1 MSVANQLP
9 DHKLLRSLSP
19 LCDLSPDMLAE
30 LSGKSRV
37 TQVVT
42 GATIFKQ
49 GERDHRTLYLVA
61 GKLELTDALGKTT
74 ILAANTRPARQ
85 PLDPESPH
93 TVTAVAKTPV
103 SLLNIDTDLLEMLL
117 SWGGK
122 QQSYEVSSLTVE
134 EDDTDWMSRFL
145 QSKVF
150 LKLRAE
156 NIQTMMMRMEEIKV
170 RANEVVI
177 NQNDDDDN
185 YYIIAKGKAKVAR
198 RVTPGAP
205 LMKLAI
211 LTPGTGFGEEALIS
225 NGKRN
230 ASVTMQEDGT
240 LMRLSKADFINL
252 LVTPILQYVSFDEA
266 KAMAGP
272 DVQWLDVRKLAEYSR
287 GSLPGARNIQL
298 AEMRL
303 RLRKL
308 NKLHKYIVFSDGGSR
323 AAAAVFLLNQHGLDA
338 FVLRGG
344 LNALS
349 ASVLEKKAGKP
360 TVTTTQTGMQ
370 AKLQDVPGLKTED
383 NVVSLHG
390 EAASGAA
397 ESDGRVEA
405 LMSKAKQRVQQEMK
419 RTQAADNA
427 RKQALAEVARLKEE
441 AAVARKK
448 AENEA
453 RRAAD
458 QARSEAERAAAQ
470 KKADDLAAE
479 QAEREAAVQRA
490 EAETVRAEQAMQ
502 AQKKAEEEIERLKQ
516 DAAEARRDM
525 EAQARQSADNAK
537 KGAED
542 EIIRLKAEAEVARRR
557 VEEQARMAA
566 DAARSETERKMARQR
581 TEEVSRHQQ
590 DAESALQKAEIEAMR
605 AQQAEEARQQAEDE
619 AERMRT
625 RAEETQR
632 EMEEQA
638 RLAADQARSEAERDA
653 AQQRAEDLAEQQEEL
668 EEAARKAES
677 EAARAQAA
685 ESEVERLTKLADEA
699 RLQAEAQARMA
710 ADQARSEAEREMAA
724 QRAQEMGRLQAER
737 EEMARRAESEA
748 CRTRA
753 AEEARL
759 QAEAEIQRLKVDAE
773 VARMQLEEQA
783 QRVADAARSDAER
796 EAMRA
801 QAAEEARLEAVN
813 ELERLEAET
822 EQIRLAAEA
831 QARLAADAARSEAER
846 AAASLRAEE
855 LVQQQ
860 AKLEEIARRAEE
872 EAARAEE
879 ADAARQRA
887 ENEIIRRQAEA
898 EEAEQRAIEESNRA
912 REAEAARQQMENE
925 MAQLRA
931 EAAAAREQ
939 VEKQARLFAAAQKI
953 EAEEAQKNSLAAM
966 DAERKQREAA
976 AQQQAQQQREAEV
989 LAEQERLADAEAN
1002 RRKQE
1007 MDNVARIAREE
1018 AVRAQEIAE
1027 KMRKEAEE
1035 EINRLRAE
1043 AEASRLQAELEHK
1056 RSIVAARREVDKNK
1070 IKLAAQ
1076 AKAKKAAAIQQ
1087 RKKVDADKA
1096 RRVREAR
1103 EAALKAIGKSEEG
1116 LDDFMDLE
1124 VAAEEVAEVK
1134 NAIVVNERE
1143 IAERARD
1150 RSNLID
1156 PREVLQVEKQ
1166 EQKRQWVSDDF
1177 IWEATLGY
1185 RNDPH
1190 VDAIGS
1196 PADSV
1201 GVEDERNQKAAK
1213 IVEDRAKQAV
1223 VTQKSSAELEDRS
1236 PPMRKSLFETQEID
1250 RSIRPQRDVS
1260 ARKPKRSLSMGW
1272 LTGAVLFLAVVSGVG
1287 WLYLSDTDASKKL
1300 KAVVDQGTETLSE
1313 ITGKVTSTISEM
1325 GQSEPEASSSPEK
1338 EIRPDAKEARS
1349 EEAMARLRERL
1360 ESIKAEA
1367 ARKMEVK
1374 AKPPVAPVM
1383 TAPVVAEPLVADTF
1397 PAETAVPVPSDMQT
1411 EERVAEEPVMETVV
1425 VETVRETENV
1435 LETVDDVMKALNA
1448 SQETVTGITEPE
1460 PAAEVETV
1468 EPEAVE
1474 PVTADVM
1481 IENEISIVEPAANLP
1496 IAVEAPVDMTPATA
1510 NDLVEETTTP
1520 ENAGLVGNTDV
1531 VGSEPTTLS
1540 SEAEPAEDGGAP

>member
-1 MSVANQLP
+1 MSAAKQLL

-30 LSGKSRV
+30 LSDKSRV

-61 GKLELTDALGKTT
+61 GKLELTDASGKTT
-74 ILAANTRPARQ
+74 KLVANSKQARQ
-85 PLDPESPH
+85 PLDSISPH

-117 SWGGK
+117 NWGGK
-122 QQSYEVSSLTVE
+122 QQSYEVSSLAVE
-134 EDDTDWMSRFL
+134 EEDTDWMSRFL

-170 RANEVVI
+170 RANTVVI
-177 NQNDDDDN
+177 NQDDDDDN

-198 RVTPGAP
+198 RVAPGAP

-230 ASVTMQEDGT
+230 ASVTMMEDGT
-240 LMRLSKADFINL
+240 LMRLSKEDFISL

-266 KAMAGP
+266 KAMTGP

-303 RLRKL
+303 QLRKL

-323 AAAAVFLLNQHGLDA
+323 AAAAVFLLNQYGLDA
-338 FVLRGG
+338 FVLRDG
-344 LNALS
+344 LNAVS
-349 ASVLEKKAGKP
+349 ASALEKNASKSPA
-360 TVTTTQTGMQ
+360 QTSIQ
-370 AKLQDVPGLKTED
+370 ATPQDVPTLKPED
-383 NVVSLHG
+383 NVVNLHG
-390 EAASGAA
+390 EATTSV

-405 LMSKAKQRVQQEMK
+405 LMSKAKQRVQQEMQ

-441 AAVARKK
+441 AAIARKK
-448 AENEA
+448 AEDEA
-453 RRAAD
+453 RHAAD
-458 QARSEAERAAAQ
+458 HARSEAERAAAQ
-470 KKADDLAAE
+470 KRADDLAAE

-490 EAETVRAEQAMQ
+490 EAETARAEQAMQ

-516 DAAEARRDM
+516 DAAQARRDM
-525 EAQARQSADNAK
+525 EAQARQSADTAK
-537 KGAED
+537 KETED
-542 EIIRLKAEAEVARRR
+542 EIIRLKADAEMARRR
-557 VEEQARMAA
+557 VEEQARLAA
-566 DAARSETERKMARQR
+566 DAARSETERKMAQQR
-581 TEEVSRHQQ
+581 AEEVSRHQQ
-590 DAESALQKAEIEAMR
+590 EAESALQKAEIEAMR
-605 AQQAEEARQQAEDE
+605 AQQAEAARQQAEDE

-653 AQQRAEDLAEQQEEL
+653 ARQRAEDLAEQQEEL
-668 EEAARKAES
+668 EDAVSKAES

-737 EEMARRAESEA
+737 EEMARRAEDEA

-753 AEEARL
+753 AEDARL

-801 QAAEEARLEAVN
+801 QAAEEARLQAVH

-822 EQIRLAAEA
+822 EQTRLAAEA

-855 LVQQQ
+855 LAQQQ
-860 AKLEEIARRAEE
+860 AQLEEITRRAEE
-872 EAARAEE
+872 EATRAEE

-898 EEAEQRAIEESNRA
+898 EEAERRAAEESNRA
-912 REAEAARQQMENE
+912 REAETARQQMEKE

-953 EAEEAQKNSLAAM
+953 EAEEAQKNNLEAM
-966 DAERKQREAA
+966 DVERKKRETAEA
-976 AQQQAQQQREAEV
+976 VAQQQTQQQRETEI
-989 LAEQERLADAEAN
+989 LAEQERLSNAEAML
-1002 RRKQE
+1002 RKQE
-1007 MDNVARIAREE
+1007 MEDVARIAKEE
-1018 AVRAQEIAE
+1018 AVRAQQVAE
-1027 KMRKEAEE
+1027 KMRREAEE
-1035 EINRLRAE
+1035 EIKRLKAE

-1056 RSIVAARREVDKNK
+1056 RSIIAARREVDKNQ

-1087 RKKVDADKA
+1087 RKKADAGKA
-1096 RRVREAR
+1096 RRIREAR
-1103 EAALKAIGKSEEG
+1103 EAALKAIGKNEES
-1116 LDDFMDLE
+1116 LDDFMELE
-1124 VAAEEVAEVK
+1124 AAAEEVAEVE
-1134 NAIVVNERE
+1134 NAIIVDEKE
-1143 IAERARD
+1143 IAERAKD

-1156 PREVLQVEKQ
+1156 PREVMKVEKQ

-1185 RNDPH
+1185 RDDPH

-1201 GVEDERNQKAAK
+1201 GVENERNRKAEK
-1213 IVEDRAKQAV
+1213 IAEEKVRQETVTQNPSIALEDKQA
-1223 VTQKSSAELEDRS
+1223 TQK
-1236 PPMRKSLFETQEID
+1236 PLFETQEIN
-1250 RSIRPQRDVS
+1250 RSIRPQQDVTT
-1260 ARKPKRSLSMGW
+1260 RKPKRGPGGRWMAS
-1272 LTGAVLFLAVVSGVG
+1272 AALFLVIISGVG
-1287 WLYLSDTDASKKL
+1287 WFYFSGGDAPEKL
-1300 KAVVDQGTETLSE
+1300 RAVVNQGTETLGE
-1313 ITGKVTSTISEM
+1313 ITDKVTSSIGEI
-1325 GQSEPEASSSPEK
+1325 GQSEPETPASSDVEDVKSK
-1338 EIRPDAKEARS
+1338 ETI
-1349 EEAMARLRERL
+1349 ARLRERL

-1367 ARKMEVK
+1367 AQKTNVETGLV
-1374 AKPPVAPVM
+1374 VAPVVM
-1383 TAPVVAEPLVADTF
+1383 PAVEVSPMSEAPVTEVSEEAPLM
-1397 PAETAVPVPSDMQT
+1397 PNIQ
-1411 EERVAEEPVMETVV
+1411 AEEPAATV
-1425 VETVRETENV
+1425 EKQAEEIIEESA
-1435 LETVDDVMKALNA
+1435 LETVDDVMRALNTPEAITGTVEVEAAVETIELEVIEPETMDAVIEDEVSTVESVDSLPIVDKVTDADESIAETAVPVTIGDAVAEEPRDTIPDSVDVLVPTEALPIENIIPA
-1448 SQETVTGITEPE
+1448 SQ
-1460 PAAEVETV
+1460 
-1468 EPEAVE
+1468 
-1474 PVTADVM
+1474 
-1481 IENEISIVEPAANLP
+1481 
-1496 IAVEAPVDMTPATA
+1496 
-1510 NDLVEETTTP
+1510 
-1520 ENAGLVGNTDV
+1520 
-1531 VGSEPTTLS
+1531 
-1540 SEAEPAEDGGAP
+1540 

>member
-1 MSVANQLP
+1 MSAAKQLL

-37 TQVVT
+37 TQVVA

-61 GKLELTDALGKTT
+61 GKLELTDASGKTT
-74 ILAANTRPARQ
+74 KLVANSKQARQ
-85 PLDPESPH
+85 PLDPTSPH

-117 SWGGK
+117 NWGGK
-122 QQSYEVSSLTVE
+122 QQSYEVSSLAVEE

-170 RANEVVI
+170 RANTVVI
-177 NQNDDDDN
+177 NQDDDDDN

-230 ASVTMQEDGT
+230 ASVTMMEDGT
-240 LMRLSKADFINL
+240 LMRLSKEDFISL

-266 KAMAGP
+266 KAMTGL

-303 RLRKL
+303 QLRKL

-323 AAAAVFLLNQHGLDA
+323 AAAAVFLLNQYGLDA
-338 FVLRGG
+338 FVLRDG
-344 LNALS
+344 LNAVS
-349 ASVLEKKAGKP
+349 ASALEKNASKP
-360 TVTTTQTGMQ
+360 PVATGTQ
-370 AKLQDVPGLKTED
+370 AKPQDVPTLKPED

-390 EAASGAA
+390 EAATSV

-405 LMSKAKQRVQQEMK
+405 LMSKAKQRVQQEMQ

-427 RKQALAEVARLKEE
+427 RKQALSEVARLKEE

-448 AENEA
+448 AEDEA

-458 QARSEAERAAAQ
+458 HARSEAERAAAQ
-470 KKADDLAAE
+470 KRADDLAAE

-490 EAETVRAEQAMQ
+490 EAETARAEEAML
-502 AQKKAEEEIERLKQ
+502 AQKKAENEIERLKQ
-516 DAAEARRDM
+516 DAANARREM
-525 EAQARQSADNAK
+525 EVQTRQSADTAK
-537 KGAED
+537 KEAED
-542 EIIRLKAEAEVARRR
+542 EIIRLKAEAEMARRR
-557 VEEQARMAA
+557 VEEQARLAA
-566 DAARSETERKMARQR
+566 DAARSETERKMAQQR
-581 TEEVSRHQQ
+581 AEEVSRHQQ
-590 DAESALQKAEIEAMR
+590 EAESALQKAEIEAMR
-605 AQQAEEARQQAEDE
+605 AQQAEVARQQAEDE

-653 AQQRAEDLAEQQEEL
+653 ARQRAEDLAEQQEEL
-668 EEAARKAES
+668 EDAVSKAES

-737 EEMARRAESEA
+737 EEMARRAEDEA

-801 QAAEEARLEAVN
+801 QAAEEARLQAVH

-822 EQIRLAAEA
+822 EQTRLAAEA

-855 LVQQQ
+855 LAQQQ
-860 AKLEEIARRAEE
+860 AQLEEIARRAEE
-872 EAARAEE
+872 EATRAEE

-898 EEAEQRAIEESNRA
+898 EEEAERRATEESNRA
-912 REAEAARQQMENE
+912 HEAETARQQMENE

-953 EAEEAQKNSLAAM
+953 EAEEAQKNNLAVM
-966 DAERKQREAA
+966 DAERKKREAA
-976 AQQQAQQQREAEV
+976 EAIAQQQAQQQRETEV
-989 LAEQERLADAEAN
+989 LAEQERLVNAEVIL
-1002 RRKQE
+1002 RKQE
-1007 MDNVARIAREE
+1007 MEDVARIAKEE
-1018 AVRAQEIAE
+1018 AVRAQQVAE
-1027 KMRKEAEE
+1027 KMRREAEE
-1035 EINRLRAE
+1035 EIKRLKAE

-1056 RSIVAARREVDKNK
+1056 RSIIAARREVDKNK

-1087 RKKVDADKA
+1087 RKKADADKA
-1096 RRVREAR
+1096 RRAREAR
-1103 EAALKAIGKSEEG
+1103 EAALKAIGKNEES
-1116 LDDFMDLE
+1116 LDDFMELE
-1124 VAAEEVAEVK
+1124 AAAEEIAEVE
-1134 NAIVVNERE
+1134 NAIIVDEKE
-1143 IAERARD
+1143 IAERAKD

-1156 PREVLQVEKQ
+1156 PREVMKVEKQ

-1185 RNDPH
+1185 RDDPH

-1201 GVEDERNQKAAK
+1201 GVENERNQKAEKVAEEK
-1213 IVEDRAKQAV
+1213 VRQEAVTQNPSIVLEDKQ
-1223 VTQKSSAELEDRS
+1223 VTQK
-1236 PPMRKSLFETQEID
+1236 PLFETQEIN
-1250 RSIRPQRDVS
+1250 RSIRPQQDVTT
-1260 ARKPKRSLSMGW
+1260 RKPKRGPGVGW
-1272 LTGAVLFLAVVSGVG
+1272 MAGAALFLVIISGVG
-1287 WLYLSDTDASKKL
+1287 WFYLSGGDAPEKL
-1300 KAVVDQGTETLSE
+1300 KAVVNQGTETLGE
-1313 ITGKVTSTISEM
+1313 FTDKVTSSIGEI
-1325 GQSEPEASSSPEK
+1325 GQPEPEASASSDIK
-1338 EIRPDAKEARS
+1338 EVKSKEAV
-1349 EEAMARLRERL
+1349 ARLRERL

-1367 ARKMEVK
+1367 AQKTNVETRPV
-1374 AKPPVAPVM
+1374 VAPVATPAVEVSPM
-1383 TAPVVAEPLVADTF
+1383 IEAPVAEVLEEA
-1397 PAETAVPVPSDMQT
+1397 PSMPNIQT
-1411 EERVAEEPVMETVV
+1411 EEPATTIEKQGEEIIE
-1425 VETVRETENV
+1425 ESA
-1435 LETVDDVMKALNA
+1435 LETVDDVMKALNTPEA
-1448 SQETVTGITEPE
+1448 ITK
-1460 PAAEVETV
+1460 TM
-1468 EPEAVE
+1468 EPEAAVE
-1474 PVTADVM
+1474 TIEPEALEPETTDAVIEDEISTVESVDSLPIVDKVIDVDVSIAETAAPAAISDTVAEESGNTIPDSVDVLVPTEALP
-1481 IENEISIVEPAANLP
+1481 IENVMP
-1496 IAVEAPVDMTPATA
+1496 
-1510 NDLVEETTTP
+1510 
-1520 ENAGLVGNTDV
+1520 
-1531 VGSEPTTLS
+1531 S
-1540 SEAEPAEDGGAP
+1540 SQ

>member
-1 MSVANQLP
+1 MSAAKQLL

-30 LSGKSRV
+30 LSAKSRV
-37 TQVVT
+37 IQVVA

-61 GKLELTDALGKTT
+61 GKLELTDASGKTT
-74 ILAANTRPARQ
+74 KLAANSKQARQ
-85 PLDPESPH
+85 PLDSASSR
-93 TVTAVAKTPV
+93 TVTAIAKTQV

-117 SWGGK
+117 NWGGK
-122 QQSYEVSSLTVE
+122 QQSYEVSSLAVEE

-170 RANEVVI
+170 RANTVVI
-177 NQNDDDDN
+177 NQDDDDDN

-198 RVTPGAP
+198 RVAPGAP

-230 ASVTMQEDGT
+230 AAVTMMEDGT
-240 LMRLSKADFINL
+240 LMRLSREDFISL

-266 KAMAGP
+266 KAMAGL

-303 RLRKL
+303 QLRKL

-323 AAAAVFLLNQHGLDA
+323 AAAAVFLLNQYGLDA
-338 FVLRGG
+338 FVLRDG
-344 LNALS
+344 LNAVS
-349 ASVLEKKAGKP
+349 ASALEKNASKSP
-360 TVTTTQTGMQ
+360 IQTSTE
-370 AKLQDVPGLKTED
+370 AKSQDVPTLKPED

-390 EAASGAA
+390 EAATSV

-405 LMSKAKQRVQQEMK
+405 LMSKAKQRVQQEMQ
-419 RTQAADNA
+419 RTQAADSA
-427 RKQALAEVARLKEE
+427 RKQALSEVARLKEE

-448 AENEA
+448 AEDEA

-458 QARSEAERAAAQ
+458 HARSEAERAAAQ
-470 KKADDLAAE
+470 KRADDLVAE

-502 AQKKAEEEIERLKQ
+502 AQKKAEEEIERLKL
-516 DAAEARRDM
+516 DAAKARRDM
-525 EAQARQSADNAK
+525 EAQARQSADTAK
-537 KGAED
+537 KETEG
-542 EIIRLKAEAEVARRR
+542 EIIRLKAEAEMAGQR
-557 VEEQARMAA
+557 VEEQARLAA
-566 DAARSETERKMARQR
+566 DAARSETERKMAQQR
-581 TEEVSRHQQ
+581 AEEVSRHQQ
-590 DAESALQKAEIEAMR
+590 EAESALQKAEIEAMR
-605 AQQAEEARQQAEDE
+605 AQQSEAARQQAEDE

-653 AQQRAEDLAEQQEEL
+653 ARQRAEDLAEQQEEL
-668 EEAARKAES
+668 EDAVSKAES

-737 EEMARRAESEA
+737 EEMARRAEDEA

-801 QAAEEARLEAVN
+801 QAAEEARLQAVH

-822 EQIRLAAEA
+822 EQTRLAAEA
-831 QARLAADAARSEAER
+831 QARLAVDAARSEAER

-855 LVQQQ
+855 LAQQQ
-860 AKLEEIARRAEE
+860 AQLEEIARRAEE
-872 EAARAEE
+872 EATRAEE

-898 EEAEQRAIEESNRA
+898 EEAERRVTEESNRA

-925 MAQLRA
+925 MTQLRA

-953 EAEEAQKNSLAAM
+953 EAEEAQKNSLATM
-966 DAERKQREAA
+966 DAEREAV
-976 AQQQAQQQREAEV
+976 AQQQAQQQKEAEI
-989 LAEQERLADAEAN
+989 LAEQERLANAEVM

-1007 MDNVARIAREE
+1007 MEDVARIAKEE
-1018 AVRAQEIAE
+1018 AVRAQQVAE
-1027 KMRKEAEE
+1027 KMRREAEE
-1035 EINRLRAE
+1035 EIKRLKAE
-1043 AEASRLQAELEHK
+1043 AEASRLQSELEHK
-1056 RSIVAARREVDKNK
+1056 RSIIAARREVDKNK

-1096 RRVREAR
+1096 RRAREAR
-1103 EAALKAIGKSEEG
+1103 EAALKAIGKNEES
-1116 LDDFMDLE
+1116 LDDFMELE
-1124 VAAEEVAEVK
+1124 AAAEEIAEVE
-1134 NAIVVNERE
+1134 NAIVVDEKE

-1156 PREVLQVEKQ
+1156 PREVMKVEKQ

-1185 RNDPH
+1185 RDDPH

-1201 GVEDERNQKAAK
+1201 GVEDERNLKAEK
-1213 IVEDRAKQAV
+1213 IAGEKASQEMATQNPSIKWEDKPA
-1223 VTQKSSAELEDRS
+1223 TQK
-1236 PPMRKSLFETQEID
+1236 PLFETQEIN
-1250 RSIRPQRDVS
+1250 RSIRPQQDVIT
-1260 ARKPKRSLSMGW
+1260 RKLKRGPSVGW
-1272 LTGAVLFLAVVSGVG
+1272 MAGAALFLVIISGVG
-1287 WLYLSDTDASKKL
+1287 WFYFSDGGASKKL
-1300 KAVVDQGTETLSE
+1300 KAAVDQGTETLSE
-1313 ITGKVTSTISEM
+1313 ITDKVTSTIGEI
-1325 GQSEPEASSSPEK
+1325 GQPEPETSASSDIPE
-1338 EIRPDAKEARS
+1338 ITDAKGKEAI
-1349 EEAMARLRERL
+1349 ARLRERL

-1367 ARKMEVK
+1367 VQKTNVETK
-1374 AKPPVAPVM
+1374 PVAA
-1383 TAPVVAEPLVADTF
+1383 APAVAEPFITEAPVAEVLED
-1397 PAETAVPVPSDMQT
+1397 APSIMPNIQT
-1411 EERVAEEPVMETVV
+1411 EEPAITEEQ
-1425 VETVRETENV
+1425 VEEITEESA
-1435 LETVDDVMKALNA
+1435 LETVDDVMRALNTPEEA
-1448 SQETVTGITEPE
+1448 ITE
-1460 PAAEVETV
+1460 TI
-1468 EPEAVE
+1468 EPEAATEAVK
-1474 PVTADVM
+1474 PGAM
-1481 IENEISIVEPAANLP
+1481 IEPEITDAVIEGGVSTVGSVDSLP
-1496 IAVEAPVDMTPATA
+1496 IADKVVDVDVSIIEAAMEIAAPAT
-1510 NDLVEETTTP
+1510 T
-1520 ENAGLVGNTDV
+1520 GDV
-1531 VGSEPTTLS
+1531 VTEESSGSNADVLAPTEESPIESVIL
-1540 SEAEPAEDGGAP
+1540 PNQ

>member
-1 MSVANQLP
+1 MSAAKQLL

-61 GKLELTDALGKTT
+61 GKLELTDASGKTT
-74 ILAANTRPARQ
+74 KLAANSKQARQ
-85 PLDPESPH
+85 PLDPASPH

-117 SWGGK
+117 NWGGK
-122 QQSYEVSSLTVE
+122 QQSYEVSSLAVE

-156 NIQTMMMRMEEIKV
+156 NIQTMIMRMEEIKV
-170 RANEVVI
+170 RADEIVI
-177 NQNDDDDN
+177 NQDDDDDN

-198 RVTPGAP
+198 RVAPGAP

-230 ASVTMQEDGT
+230 ASVTMMEDGT
-240 LMRLSKADFINL
+240 LMRLSKEDFISL

-287 GSLPGARNIQL
+287 GSLPDARNIQL

-303 RLRKL
+303 QLRKL

-323 AAAAVFLLNQHGLDA
+323 AAAAVFLLNQYGLDA
-338 FVLRGG
+338 FVLRDG
-344 LNALS
+344 LNAVS
-349 ASVLEKKAGKP
+349 ASALEKNASKP
-360 TVTTTQTGMQ
+360 PAAATQTSAQTSTQ
-370 AKLQDVPGLKTED
+370 AKSQDVPTLKPED
-383 NVVSLHG
+383 NVVNLHG
-390 EAASGAA
+390 EAATGA

-405 LMSKAKQRVQQEMK
+405 LMSKAKQRVQQEMQ

-427 RKQALAEVARLKEE
+427 RKQALSEVARLKEE
-441 AAVARKK
+441 AALARKK

-458 QARSEAERAAAQ
+458 LARSEAERAAAQ
-470 KKADDLAAE
+470 KRADDLAAE

-490 EAETVRAEQAMQ
+490 EAETVRAEQAML
-502 AQKKAEEEIERLKQ
+502 AQKKAENEIERLKQ
-516 DAAEARRDM
+516 DAAKARREM
-525 EAQARQSADNAK
+525 EVQTRQSADTAK
-537 KGAED
+537 KEAEG
-542 EIIRLKAEAEVARRR
+542 EIIRLKAEAEMARQR
-557 VEEQARMAA
+557 VEEQARLAA
-566 DAARSETERKMARQR
+566 DAARSETERKMAQQR
-581 TEEVSRHQQ
+581 AAEVSRHQQ
-590 DAESALQKAEIEAMR
+590 EAESALQKAEIEAMR
-605 AQQAEEARQQAEDE
+605 AQQSEAARQQAEDE

-653 AQQRAEDLAEQQEEL
+653 ARQRAEDLAEQQEEL
-668 EEAARKAES
+668 EDAVSKAES

-710 ADQARSEAEREMAA
+710 ADQARSETEREMAA

-737 EEMARRAESEA
+737 EEMARRAEDEA

-796 EAMRA
+796 ESMRA
-801 QAAEEARLEAVN
+801 KAAEEARLQAVH

-822 EQIRLAAEA
+822 EQTRLAAEA
-831 QARLAADAARSEAER
+831 QARLAVDAARSEAER

-855 LVQQQ
+855 LAQQQ
-860 AKLEEIARRAEE
+860 AQLEEIARRAEE

-898 EEAEQRAIEESNRA
+898 EEEAERRATEESNRA
-912 REAEAARQQMENE
+912 HEAETARQQMENE
-925 MAQLRA
+925 MVQLRA

-939 VEKQARLFAAAQKI
+939 VEKQARLFAAAQKV

-966 DAERKQREAA
+966 DAERKKREAA
-976 AQQQAQQQREAEV
+976 EAVAQQQAQQQKEVEV
-989 LAEQERLADAEAN
+989 LVEQERLADAEVK

-1007 MDNVARIAREE
+1007 MEDVARIAKEE
-1018 AVRAQEIAE
+1018 AVRAQQVAE
-1027 KMRKEAEE
+1027 KMRQEAEE
-1035 EINRLRAE
+1035 EIKHLKAE
-1043 AEASRLQAELEHK
+1043 AEASRLQAESEHK
-1056 RSIVAARREVDKNK
+1056 RSIIAARREVDKNK

-1087 RKKVDADKA
+1087 RKKADSDKA
-1096 RRVREAR
+1096 RRAREAR
-1103 EAALKAIGKSEEG
+1103 EAALKAIGKNEEN
-1116 LDDFMDLE
+1116 LDDFMELE
-1124 VAAEEVAEVK
+1124 AAAEEIAEVE
-1134 NAIVVNERE
+1134 NAIIVDEKE
-1143 IAERARD
+1143 IAARAKD

-1156 PREVLQVEKQ
+1156 PREVMKVEKR

-1185 RNDPH
+1185 RDDPH
-1190 VDAIGS
+1190 VDAVGS

-1201 GVEDERNQKAAK
+1201 GVENERNQKAEK
-1213 IVEDRAKQAV
+1213 IAEEKVRQET
-1223 VTQKSSAELEDRS
+1223 VTQNPSIEFENKPTAQK
-1236 PPMRKSLFETQEID
+1236 PLFETQDIN
-1250 RSIRPQRDVS
+1250 RSIRPQQDVTTRKSKRGPS
-1260 ARKPKRSLSMGW
+1260 AGW
-1272 LTGAVLFLAVVSGVG
+1272 ITGAALFLVIISGVG
-1287 WLYLSDTDASKKL
+1287 WFYLSGDDASKKL
-1300 KAVVDQGTETLSE
+1300 KAVVNQGTETLSE
-1313 ITGKVTSTISEM
+1313 ITDKVTSSIGEI
-1325 GQSEPEASSSPEK
+1325 GQPEPEASTSSDAGSDIPE
-1338 EIRPDAKEARS
+1338 ITDTQGKEAI
-1349 EEAMARLRERL
+1349 ARLRERL

-1367 ARKMEVK
+1367 AQKTSVET
-1374 AKPPVAPVM
+1374 PPVVAAP
-1383 TAPVVAEPLVADTF
+1383 AVAEPLMTEAPVAEVLE
-1397 PAETAVPVPSDMQT
+1397 ETPSIPNIQ
-1411 EERVAEEPVMETVV
+1411 AEEPTA
-1425 VETVRETENV
+1425 TEEHV

-1448 SQETVTGITEPE
+1448 PEAITE
-1460 PAAEVETV
+1460 TI
-1468 EPEAVE
+1468 EPEAALEAVKPE
-1474 PVTADVM
+1474 I
-1481 IENEISIVEPAANLP
+1481 IESETTDAVIEGGSSIVDPVDNLP
-1496 IAVEAPVDMTPATA
+1496 IADKVIDVDVTVTEPAVEIAAPVAITSDIFT
-1510 NDLVEETTTP
+1510 EES
-1520 ENAGLVGNTDV
+1520 GDS
-1531 VGSEPTTLS
+1531 GSDSMNVLAPKEEPPIES
-1540 SEAEPAEDGGAP
+1540 VIPPGQ

>member
-1 MSVANQLP
+1 MSAAKQLL

-37 TQVVT
+37 TQVVA

-61 GKLELTDALGKTT
+61 GKLELTDASGKTT
-74 ILAANTRPARQ
+74 KLVANSKQARQ
-85 PLDPESPH
+85 PLDPVSPH

-117 SWGGK
+117 NWGGK
-122 QQSYEVSSLTVE
+122 QQSYEVSSLAVEE
-134 EDDTDWMSRFL
+134 EDDTDWLSRFL

-156 NIQTMMMRMEEIKV
+156 NIQTMIMRMEEIKV
-170 RANEVVI
+170 RANTVVI
-177 NQNDDDDN
+177 NQDDDDDN

-198 RVTPGAP
+198 RVAPGAP

-230 ASVTMQEDGT
+230 ASVTMMEDGT
-240 LMRLSKADFINL
+240 LMRLSKEDFISL
-252 LVTPILQYVSFDEA
+252 LVAPILQYVSFDEA
-266 KAMAGP
+266 KAMTGP

-303 RLRKL
+303 QLRKL

-323 AAAAVFLLNQHGLDA
+323 AAAAVFLLNQYGLDA
-338 FVLRGG
+338 FVLRDG
-344 LNALS
+344 LNAVS
-349 ASVLEKKAGKP
+349 ASALEKNVSKSPA
-360 TVTTTQTGMQ
+360 Q
-370 AKLQDVPGLKTED
+370 ASIPAKSQDVPTLKPED

-390 EAASGAA
+390 EAATSV

-405 LMSKAKQRVQQEMK
+405 LMSKAKQRVQQEMQ

-427 RKQALAEVARLKEE
+427 RKQALSEVARLKEE
-441 AAVARKK
+441 AAAARKK
-448 AENEA
+448 AEDEA

-458 QARSEAERAAAQ
+458 HARSEAERAAAQ
-470 KKADDLAAE
+470 KRADDLAAE

-490 EAETVRAEQAMQ
+490 EAETARAEQAMQ

-516 DAAEARRDM
+516 DAAKARRDM
-525 EAQARQSADNAK
+525 EAQARQSADTAK
-537 KGAED
+537 KEAED
-542 EIIRLKAEAEVARRR
+542 EIIRLKAEAEMARRR
-557 VEEQARMAA
+557 VEEQARLAA
-566 DAARSETERKMARQR
+566 DAARSETERKMAQQR
-581 TEEVSRHQQ
+581 AEEVSRHQQ
-590 DAESALQKAEIEAMR
+590 EAESALQKAEIEAMR
-605 AQQAEEARQQAEDE
+605 AQQAEAARQQAEDE

-653 AQQRAEDLAEQQEEL
+653 ARQRAEDLAEQQEEL
-668 EEAARKAES
+668 EDAVRKAES

-737 EEMARRAESEA
+737 EEMARRAEDEA

-796 EAMRA
+796 ETMRA
-801 QAAEEARLEAVN
+801 QAAEEARLQAVH

-822 EQIRLAAEA
+822 EQTRLAAEA

-855 LVQQQ
+855 LAQQQ
-860 AKLEEIARRAEE
+860 AQLEEIARRAEE

-898 EEAEQRAIEESNRA
+898 EEAERRATEESNRA
-912 REAEAARQQMENE
+912 REAETARQQMEKE

-953 EAEEAQKNSLAAM
+953 EAEEAQKNNLAAM
-966 DAERKQREAA
+966 DAERKKREAA
-976 AQQQAQQQREAEV
+976 AALVQQQAQQQREAEV
-989 LAEQERLADAEAN
+989 LAEQERLANAEVML
-1002 RRKQE
+1002 RKQE
-1007 MDNVARIAREE
+1007 MEDVARIAKEE
-1018 AVRAQEIAE
+1018 AVRAQQVAE
-1027 KMRKEAEE
+1027 KMRWEAEE
-1035 EINRLRAE
+1035 EIKRLKAE
-1043 AEASRLQAELEHK
+1043 AETSRLQAELEHK
-1056 RSIVAARREVDKNK
+1056 RSIIAARREVDKNK

-1087 RKKVDADKA
+1087 RKKADADKA

-1103 EAALKAIGKSEEG
+1103 EAALKAIGKNEES
-1116 LDDFMDLE
+1116 LDDFMELE
-1124 VAAEEVAEVK
+1124 AAAEEIAEVE
-1134 NAIVVNERE
+1134 NAIIVDEKE
-1143 IAERARD
+1143 IAERAKD

-1156 PREVLQVEKQ
+1156 PREVMKVEKQ

-1185 RNDPH
+1185 RDDPH
-1190 VDAIGS
+1190 VDAVGS

-1201 GVEDERNQKAAK
+1201 GVENERNQKAEK
-1213 IVEDRAKQAV
+1213 IAEEKVRQKAATQNPSIVLEDKQA
-1223 VTQKSSAELEDRS
+1223 TQ
-1236 PPMRKSLFETQEID
+1236 KSLFETQEIN
-1250 RSIRPQRDVS
+1250 RSIRPQQDVTI
-1260 ARKPKRSLSMGW
+1260 RKSKRGPGVRWMA
-1272 LTGAVLFLAVVSGVG
+1272 GAALFLVIVSGVG
-1287 WLYLSDTDASKKL
+1287 WFYLSGGDAPERL
-1300 KAVVDQGTETLSE
+1300 KAVVNQGTETLGE
-1313 ITGKVTSTISEM
+1313 LTDRVTSSIGEI
-1325 GQSEPEASSSPEK
+1325 GQPEPEASTRSDDLADVKSK
-1338 EIRPDAKEARS
+1338 ETI
-1349 EEAMARLRERL
+1349 ARLRERL

-1367 ARKMEVK
+1367 AQKTNVETRAV
-1374 AKPPVAPVM
+1374 VAPVA
-1383 TAPVVAEPLVADTF
+1383 TPAVEVVSPISESSVAEVLEEA
-1397 PAETAVPVPSDMQT
+1397 PSMSNIQ
-1411 EERVAEEPVMETVV
+1411 AEEPAATAEKQAEETI
-1425 VETVRETENV
+1425 EENT
-1435 LETVDDVMKALNA
+1435 LETVDDVMKALN
-1448 SQETVTGITEPE
+1448 T
-1460 PAAEVETV
+1460 
-1468 EPEAVE
+1468 PEAVAGTIE
-1474 PVTADVM
+1474 PETAPET
-1481 IENEISIVEPAANLP
+1481 IEPEVI
-1496 IAVEAPVDMTPATA
+1496 
-1510 NDLVEETTTP
+1510 ETET
-1520 ENAGLVGNTDV
+1520 TDV
-1531 VGSEPTTLS
+1531 VIEDEISTVESVDGLPIVDKVIDVDVNTAGTTAPAVIGDTVAEEPENTISGSVDVLVPTEALPIENNVIPS
-1540 SEAEPAEDGGAP
+1540 SQ

>member
-1 MSVANQLP
+1 MSAAKQLP

-49 GERDHRTLYLVA
+49 GERDHRTLYLVT
-61 GKLELTDALGKTT
+61 GKLELTDASGKTT
-74 ILAANTRPARQ
+74 KLVANSKQARQ
-85 PLDPESPH
+85 PLDPASPH

-117 SWGGK
+117 NWGGK
-122 QQSYEVSSLTVE
+122 QQSYEVSSLAVE

-156 NIQTMMMRMEEIKV
+156 NIQTMIMRMEEIKV
-170 RANEVVI
+170 RADEIVI
-177 NQNDDDDN
+177 NQDDDDDN

-198 RVTPGAP
+198 RVAPGAP

-230 ASVTMQEDGT
+230 ASVTMMEDGT
-240 LMRLSKADFINL
+240 LMRLSKEDFISL

-266 KAMAGP
+266 KAMTGP

-303 RLRKL
+303 QLRKL

-323 AAAAVFLLNQHGLDA
+323 AAAAVFLLNQYGLDA
-338 FVLRGG
+338 FVLRDG
-344 LNALS
+344 LNAVS
-349 ASVLEKKAGKP
+349 ASALEKNASKP
-360 TVTTTQTGMQ
+360 PAAATQTSAQTSTQ
-370 AKLQDVPGLKTED
+370 AKSQDVPTLKPED

-390 EAASGAA
+390 EAATGK

-405 LMSKAKQRVQQEMK
+405 LMSKAKQRVQQEMQ

-427 RKQALAEVARLKEE
+427 RKQALSEVARLKEE

-448 AENEA
+448 AEDEA

-458 QARSEAERAAAQ
+458 HARSEAERAAAQ
-470 KKADDLAAE
+470 KRADDLAAE
-479 QAEREAAVQRA
+479 QAEREAAVQQA
-490 EAETVRAEQAMQ
+490 EAETARAEQAMQ
-502 AQKKAEEEIERLKQ
+502 AQKKAEEEIEHLKL
-516 DAAEARRDM
+516 DAAKARRDM
-525 EAQARQSADNAK
+525 EAQARQSADTAK
-537 KGAED
+537 KETEG
-542 EIIRLKAEAEVARRR
+542 EIIRLKAEAEMARQR
-557 VEEQARMAA
+557 VEEQARLAA
-566 DAARSETERKMARQR
+566 DAARSETERKMAQQR
-581 TEEVSRHQQ
+581 AEEVSRHQQ
-590 DAESALQKAEIEAMR
+590 EAESALQKAEIEAMR
-605 AQQAEEARQQAEDE
+605 AQQAEAARQQAEDE

-668 EEAARKAES
+668 EDAVSKAES

-685 ESEVERLTKLADEA
+685 ESEVERLTKLANEA

-737 EEMARRAESEA
+737 EEMARRAEDEA

-801 QAAEEARLEAVN
+801 QAAEEARLQAVY
-813 ELERLEAET
+813 ELERLETET
-822 EQIRLAAEA
+822 EQTRLAAEA
-831 QARLAADAARSEAER
+831 QARLAVDAARSEAER

-855 LVQQQ
+855 LAQQQ
-860 AKLEEIARRAEE
+860 AQLEEITRRAEE
-872 EAARAEE
+872 EATRAEE

-898 EEAEQRAIEESNRA
+898 EEAERRAAEESNRA
-912 REAEAARQQMENE
+912 HEAEAARQQMENE

-939 VEKQARLFAAAQKI
+939 VEKQARLFAAAQKV

-966 DAERKQREAA
+966 DAERKKREAA
-976 AQQQAQQQREAEV
+976 EAVAQQQAQQQKEVEV
-989 LAEQERLADAEAN
+989 LAEQERLADAEVT

-1007 MDNVARIAREE
+1007 MEDVARIAKEE
-1018 AVRAQEIAE
+1018 AVRAQQVAE
-1027 KMRKEAEE
+1027 KMRQEAEE
-1035 EINRLRAE
+1035 EIKHLKAE

-1056 RSIVAARREVDKNK
+1056 RSIIAARREVDKNK

-1087 RKKVDADKA
+1087 RKKADSDKA
-1096 RRVREAR
+1096 RRAREAR
-1103 EAALKAIGKSEEG
+1103 EAALKAIGKNEES
-1116 LDDFMDLE
+1116 LDDFMELE
-1124 VAAEEVAEVK
+1124 AAAEEIAEVE
-1134 NAIVVNERE
+1134 NAIIVDEKE
-1143 IAERARD
+1143 IAARAKD

-1156 PREVLQVEKQ
+1156 PREVMKVEKQ

-1185 RNDPH
+1185 RDDPH
-1190 VDAIGS
+1190 VDAVGS

-1201 GVEDERNQKAAK
+1201 GVENERNQKAEK
-1213 IVEDRAKQAV
+1213 IAEEKVRQET
-1223 VTQKSSAELEDRS
+1223 VTQNPSIEFENKPAAQK
-1236 PPMRKSLFETQEID
+1236 PLFETQDIN
-1250 RSIRPQRDVS
+1250 RSIRPQQDVTTRKSKRGPS
-1260 ARKPKRSLSMGW
+1260 AGW
-1272 LTGAVLFLAVVSGVG
+1272 ITGAALFLVIISGVG
-1287 WLYLSDTDASKKL
+1287 WFYLSGDDAPKKL
-1300 KAVVDQGTETLSE
+1300 KAVVNQGTETLSE
-1313 ITGKVTSTISEM
+1313 ITDKVTSTIGEI
-1325 GQSEPEASSSPEK
+1325 GQPEPEASASSDIPE
-1338 EIRPDAKEARS
+1338 ITDTQGKEAI
-1349 EEAMARLRERL
+1349 ARLRERL

-1367 ARKMEVK
+1367 AQKTSVET
-1374 AKPPVAPVM
+1374 PPVVAAP
-1383 TAPVVAEPLVADTF
+1383 AVAEPLMTEAPVAEVLE
-1397 PAETAVPVPSDMQT
+1397 ETPSIPNIQT
-1411 EERVAEEPVMETVV
+1411 EEPTATEEH
-1425 VETVRETENV
+1425 V

-1448 SQETVTGITEPE
+1448 PEAITE
-1460 PAAEVETV
+1460 AI
-1468 EPEAVE
+1468 EPEATLEAVKPE
-1474 PVTADVM
+1474 I
-1481 IENEISIVEPAANLP
+1481 IESETTDAVIEEGGSIVDPVDNLP
-1496 IAVEAPVDMTPATA
+1496 IADKVIDVDVTVTEPAVEIAAPVAITSDIVT
-1510 NDLVEETTTP
+1510 EESGDS
-1520 ENAGLVGNTDV
+1520 NSDGMDV
-1531 VGSEPTTLS
+1531 LAPKEEPPIES
-1540 SEAEPAEDGGAP
+1540 VIPPGQ

>member
-1 MSVANQLP
+1 MSAAKQLL

-61 GKLELTDALGKTT
+61 GKLELTDASGKTT
-74 ILAANTRPARQ
+74 KLAANSKQARQ
-85 PLDPESPH
+85 PLDPASPH

-117 SWGGK
+117 NWGGK
-122 QQSYEVSSLTVE
+122 QQSYEVSSLAVE

-156 NIQTMMMRMEEIKV
+156 NIQTMIMRMEEIKV
-170 RANEVVI
+170 RADEIVI
-177 NQNDDDDN
+177 NQDDDDDN

-198 RVTPGAP
+198 RVAPGAP

-230 ASVTMQEDGT
+230 ASVTMMEDGT
-240 LMRLSKADFINL
+240 LMRLSKEDFISL

-287 GSLPGARNIQL
+287 GSLPDARNIQL

-303 RLRKL
+303 QLRKL

-323 AAAAVFLLNQHGLDA
+323 AAAAVFLLNQCGLDA
-338 FVLRGG
+338 FVLRDG
-344 LNALS
+344 LNAVS
-349 ASVLEKKAGKP
+349 ASALEKNASKP
-360 TVTTTQTGMQ
+360 PAAATQTSTQ
-370 AKLQDVPGLKTED
+370 AKSQDVPTLKPED
-383 NVVSLHG
+383 NVVNLHG
-390 EAASGAA
+390 EAATGA

-405 LMSKAKQRVQQEMK
+405 LMSKAKQRVQQEMQ

-427 RKQALAEVARLKEE
+427 RKQALSEVARLKEE

-458 QARSEAERAAAQ
+458 LARSEAERAAAQ
-470 KKADDLAAE
+470 KRADDLAAE

-490 EAETVRAEQAMQ
+490 EAETVRAEQAML
-502 AQKKAEEEIERLKQ
+502 AQKKAENEIERLKQ
-516 DAAEARRDM
+516 DAAKARREM
-525 EAQARQSADNAK
+525 EVQTRQSADTAK
-537 KGAED
+537 KETED
-542 EIIRLKAEAEVARRR
+542 EIIRLKAEAEMARQR
-557 VEEQARMAA
+557 VEEQARLAA
-566 DAARSETERKMARQR
+566 DAARSETERKMAQQR
-581 TEEVSRHQQ
+581 AEEVSRHQQ
-590 DAESALQKAEIEAMR
+590 EAESALQKAEIEAMR
-605 AQQAEEARQQAEDE
+605 AEQAEAARQQAEDE

-653 AQQRAEDLAEQQEEL
+653 ARQRAEDLAEQQEEL
-668 EEAARKAES
+668 EDAVNKAES

-685 ESEVERLTKLADEA
+685 ESEVERLTQLADEA

-710 ADQARSEAEREMAA
+710 ADHARSETEREMAA

-737 EEMARRAESEA
+737 EEMARRAEDEA

-796 EAMRA
+796 ESMRA
-801 QAAEEARLEAVN
+801 KAAEEARLQAVH

-822 EQIRLAAEA
+822 EQTRLAAEA
-831 QARLAADAARSEAER
+831 QARLAVDAARSEAER

-855 LVQQQ
+855 LAQQQ
-860 AKLEEIARRAEE
+860 AQLEEIARRAEE

-887 ENEIIRRQAEA
+887 ENEIIRRQTEA
-898 EEAEQRAIEESNRA
+898 EEEAERRATEESNRA
-912 REAEAARQQMENE
+912 HEAETARQQMENE

-931 EAAAAREQ
+931 EAAAAHEQ
-939 VEKQARLFAAAQKI
+939 VEKQARLFAAAQKV
-953 EAEEAQKNSLAAM
+953 EAEEAQKNSLVAM
-966 DAERKQREAA
+966 DVERKKREAA
-976 AQQQAQQQREAEV
+976 EAVAQQQAQQQKETEV
-989 LAEQERLADAEAN
+989 LAEQERLADAEVT

-1007 MDNVARIAREE
+1007 MEDVARIAKEE
-1018 AVRAQEIAE
+1018 AVRAQQVAE
-1027 KMRKEAEE
+1027 KMRQEAEE
-1035 EINRLRAE
+1035 EIKHLKAE

-1056 RSIVAARREVDKNK
+1056 RSIIAARREVDKNK

-1087 RKKVDADKA
+1087 RKKADSDKA
-1096 RRVREAR
+1096 RRAREAR
-1103 EAALKAIGKSEEG
+1103 EAALKAIGKNEES
-1116 LDDFMDLE
+1116 LDDFMELKA
-1124 VAAEEVAEVK
+1124 AAEEIAEVE
-1134 NAIVVNERE
+1134 NAIIVDEKE
-1143 IAERARD
+1143 IAARAKD

-1156 PREVLQVEKQ
+1156 PREVMKVEKQ

-1185 RNDPH
+1185 RDDPH
-1190 VDAIGS
+1190 VDAVGS

-1201 GVEDERNQKAAK
+1201 GVENERNRKAEKVAEEKVRQETVAQNPSIEFENKLAAQK
-1213 IVEDRAKQAV
+1213 
-1223 VTQKSSAELEDRS
+1223 
-1236 PPMRKSLFETQEID
+1236 PLFETQDIN
-1250 RSIRPQRDVS
+1250 RSIRPQQDVTT
-1260 ARKPKRSLSMGW
+1260 RKSKRGPSVGW
-1272 LTGAVLFLAVVSGVG
+1272 ITGAALFLVIISGVG
-1287 WLYLSDTDASKKL
+1287 WFYLSGDDAPKKL
-1300 KAVVDQGTETLSE
+1300 KAVVNQGTETLSE
-1313 ITGKVTSTISEM
+1313 ITNKVTSSIGEI
-1325 GQSEPEASSSPEK
+1325 GQPEPEASASSDTGSDIPE
-1338 EIRPDAKEARS
+1338 ITDTQGKEAI
-1349 EEAMARLRERL
+1349 ARLRERL

-1367 ARKMEVK
+1367 AQKTSVET
-1374 AKPPVAPVM
+1374 PPVVAAP
-1383 TAPVVAEPLVADTF
+1383 AVAEPLMTEAPVAKVLE
-1397 PAETAVPVPSDMQT
+1397 ETPSIPNIQ
-1411 EERVAEEPVMETVV
+1411 AEEPTA
-1425 VETVRETENV
+1425 TEEHV

-1448 SQETVTGITEPE
+1448 PEAITE
-1460 PAAEVETV
+1460 AI
-1468 EPEAVE
+1468 EPEAALEAVKPE
-1474 PVTADVM
+1474 I
-1481 IENEISIVEPAANLP
+1481 IESETTDAVIEDGSSIVDLVDNLP
-1496 IAVEAPVDMTPATA
+1496 IAGKVIDVD
-1510 NDLVEETTTP
+1510 VIEI
-1520 ENAGLVGNTDV
+1520 
-1531 VGSEPTTLS
+1531 EPTVEIVAPAAITSDIVTEESGNSGSDSMDVLAPK
-1540 SEAEPAEDGGAP
+1540 EEPPIESVIPPGQ